1 MGDILPVFVEA
12 INRVCCFLQIE
23 KTWEAEYNELGLENM
38 GNMFERLDIIEQRY
52 DEINDMMAR
61 EEIAT
66 DMEQLQKL
74 AQEQSSIRDTV
85 LQYQEYRVVI
95 AGIKETKSMSEDNS
109 LDNEMAQMITD
120 ELAELEKRQ
129 EILVCNLKAALRPR
143 DPADEKDAIVEIRAG
158 TGGDEAALFAGV
170 LYNMYGRYALAKG
183 WHVEIM
189 SSHETGV
196 GGFKEM
202 IFEIKGKGAFG
213 KLKYERGV
221 HRVQRVPV
229 TESQGRV
236 HTSAATVAV
245 LAEVDDVDVTLN
257 PEDLRI
263 DTYRASGAGGQ
274 HVNKT
279 DSAIRIT
286 HIPTGMV
293 VTCQDER
300 SQHKNKA
307 KALSV
312 LRARLYDEERERQF
326 QEVSADRRSQVGSG
340 DRSEK
345 IRTYNYPQTRIT
357 DHRIGLSV
365 HNLKNV
371 LEGELDEIIDA
382 LNAAEEPA
390 EE

>member
-1 MGDILPVFVEA
+1 MESMFEKLDA
-12 INRVCCFLQIE
+12 IERRYEEI
-23 KTWEAEYNELGLENM
+23 NELM
-38 GNMFERLDIIEQRY
+38 TRD
-52 DEINDMMAR
+52 DVVSDH
-61 EEIAT
+61 
-66 DMEQLQKL
+66 EQLQKL
-74 AQEQSSIRDTV
+74 AQEQASIRDTA
-85 LQYQEYRVVI
+85 LHYQEYRGVI
-95 AGIKETKSMSEDNS
+95 EKIGETRSMRDGP
-109 LDNEMAQMITD
+109 LDNEMAELVRN

-129 EILVCNLKAALRPR
+129 EELLRDLKFAIRSI
-143 DPADEKDAIVEIRAG
+143 DPADDKDAILEIRAG
-158 TGGDEAALFAGV
+158 TGGEEAALFAGV
-170 LYNMYGRYALAKG
+170 LYTMYSRYALNRG
-183 WHVEIM
+183 WQVDII
-189 SSHETGV
+189 SANETGI
-196 GGFKEM
+196 GGFKEIIM
-202 IFEIKGKGAFG
+202 EIKGKGAFG
-213 KLKYERGV
+213 RLKYERGV

-229 TESQGRV
+229 TEAGGRI

-245 LAEVDDVDVTLN
+245 LAEPDEVEVSIAPD
-257 PEDLRI
+257 DLRI

-326 QEVSADRRSQVGSG
+326 QEVSENRRLQVGSG

-371 LEGELDEIIDA
+371 LEGELDEILDA
-382 LNAAEEPA
+382 LAAAGEPA

>member
-1 MGDILPVFVEA
+1 MEQVS
-12 INRVCCFLQIE
+12 
-23 KTWEAEYNELGLENM
+23 NM
-38 GNMFERLDIIEQRY
+38 GNMFERLDAIEQRY
-52 DEINDMMAR
+52 EEINTLMGQ
-61 EEIAT
+61 EEIVA
-66 DMEQLQKL
+66 DLDQLQKL
-74 AQEQSSIRDTV
+74 AQEQSSIRDAV
-85 LQYQEYRVVI
+85 SQYQEYREV
-95 AGIKETKSMSEDNS
+95 TKSIGETRAMSNEGS
-109 LDNEMAQMITD
+109 LDSDMAELID
-120 ELAELEKRQ
+120 GELAELEKRQ
-129 EILVCNLKAALRPR
+129 ENLVRSLKIAIRPR
-143 DPADEKDAIVEIRAG
+143 DPADAKDAIMEIRAG

-183 WHVEIM
+183 WQVDIM
-189 SSHETGV
+189 SSSETGI
-196 GGFKEM
+196 GGYKEI
-202 IFEIKGKGAFG
+202 IFEVKGKGAFG

-229 TESQGRV
+229 TESQGRI

-245 LAEVDDVDVTLN
+245 LAEADEVEVSIN

-300 SQHKNKA
+300 SQHKNRA
-307 KALSV
+307 RALSV

-382 LNAAEEPA
+382 LAVADEPA